1 MITKKITIE
10 QYNWKV
16 VLLMDTSCEDIP
28 QILKEL
34 ERIECPDY
42 YIYEVTENLD
52 TCKDNLGLAYSNK
65 RLRHSVIVVGKTSSH
80 AELLNTTTHEFYH
93 LVTHISETF
102 DIEDDE
108 IKANLMGDLC
118 MVVFNIIMQII
129 NNPLIKPNKKN

>member
-1 MITKKITIE
+1 
-10 QYNWKV
+10 
-16 VLLMDTSCEDIP
+16 MDTDCTDVP
-28 QILKEL
+28 NILKEL
-34 ERIECPDY
+34 ERIECPDCY
-42 YIYEVTENLD
+42 MYEATENLD

-65 RLRHSVIVVGKTSSH
+65 RLRKSVIVVGKTSSH

-118 MVVFNIIMQII
+118 MVVFNIIME
-129 NNPLIKPNKKN
+129 LVTKP